1 MDMALISKAK
11 AAKLAG
17 VSRTTIHRYVNDG
30 KLSMTGDKVDTS
42 ELIRVFGSISE
53 QSDTPVQVNNS
64 GQHVTTGGQ
73 DGLQY
78 KISLLETQI
87 DDVRK
92 DRDHWRGKTDEL
104 TELLKAEQD
113 NIRLLTH
120 QTGDKTGD
128 NWPLQKITIIILL
141 VFIAVVIVNG

>member
-1 MDMALISKAK
+1 MALVSKAK

-17 VSRTTIHRYVNDG
+17 VSRTTIYRYANNG

-53 QSDTPVQVNNS
+53 HSGTPEQVDTNVH
-64 GQHVTTGGQ
+64 HVTPDVQGS
-73 DGLQY
+73 LQY

-92 DRDHWRGKTDEL
+92 ERDHWREKTDEL
-104 TELLKAEQD
+104 TALLKAEQD

-120 QTGDKTGD
+120 QTAGKAP
-128 NWPLQKITIIILL
+128 NRWPVQIIAAL
-141 VFIAVVIVNG
+141 VAFIAALIWFMQ